1 MAEDIK
7 QQHGPEHMTNDDMQQ
22 HVPEHMANDNMPT
35 SGNSKRK
42 EKKERFIIQA
52 IILAVAGFVSRILG
66 LLYAVPLYHII
77 GEEGNGYYGTAYEI
91 YNILLLITAFSMP
104 TAISKIMSV
113 YVSEQDYVNCNRL
126 LRVSLLYV
134 ILVGGA
140 ATAITY
146 LFADSFVVEPAVLSL
161 KVMAP
166 TIFFSGILSVLRGYA
181 QAHNTMVPTALSQ
194 IIEQIFNAAS
204 SILLA
209 YYMVKLA
216 AGDIGRSILDFFH
229 MENDIP
235 PVAFGAMGSALGT
248 LIGVLVALV
257 FMVMYI
263 ITTRR
268 NYVNPK
274 CIHDS
279 THNEEE
285 PTAQLDNH
293 KRKPT
298 AKLDNHKRKQTSQ
311 LNPHKRKQPVPSE
324 PSSSYDATPE
334 PYFRLFRVIFKYAS
348 PIILTSFLFN
358 LSTTLDMKIFWDF
371 AVKNGYSQET
381 AARIFG
387 IFSRQYMV
395 LINVPI
401 AVASA
406 ISSSMVPGLS
416 VDFSKNEIEAVK
428 TRISKAVRSAVVFAV
443 PAVVGYA
450 ILAKPIMQL
459 LFKGTSDA
467 ASDALVLGSIS
478 VLFFS
483 VATVLNSGLQAM
495 GKSFL
500 AIKNVLRALIFHVL
514 YVVAM
519 LKVSGA
525 ILGILATGSIL
536 YSATMCF
543 GNIKSLEKYFGCKF
557 RVLSVIAK
565 PVLAS
570 VLMGVIAIAT
580 YSVLSGLGFG
590 NFVSLAVTI
599 AVAVAVYFI
608 MFYLRDDY
616 ISKGVFTR

>member
-7 QQHGPEHMTNDDMQQ
+7 QE

-35 SGNSKRK
+35 SGNRKRK

-140 ATAITY
+140 AAAITY

-248 LIGVLVALV
+248 LIGVMVALV
-257 FMVMYI
+257 FMVIYI
-263 ITTRR
+263 IITRRTR
-268 NYVNPK
+268 NYVNQIKNYNTTPNTEK
-274 CIHDS
+274 
-279 THNEEE
+279 
-285 PTAQLDNH
+285 PTAQLD
-293 KRKPT
+293 
-298 AKLDNHKRKQTSQ
+298 
-311 LNPHKRKQPVPSE
+311 PHKRKQPMPSE
-324 PSSSYDATPE
+324 PRASYDVTPE

-358 LSTTLDMKIFWDF
+358 LSTTLDMKIFWGF

-525 ILGILATGSIL
+525 ILGILVTGSIL

-543 GNIKSLEKYFGCKF
+543 GNIKSLEKYFDCKF
-557 RVLSVIAK
+557 RTLSVIAK
-565 PVLAS
+565 PVIAS
-570 VLMGVIAIAT
+570 ILMGVIAIAT
-580 YSVLSGLGFG
+580 YSILSGLGFG

-599 AVAVAVYFI
+599 AVAVVVYFI

-616 ISKGVFTR
+616 ISKGVFTRSNKINID

>member
-7 QQHGPEHMTNDDMQQ
+7 QQHGPEHMTNDDMQE

-35 SGNSKRK
+35 SGTGKRK

-140 ATAITY
+140 AAAITY

-229 MENDIP
+229 MDNDIP

-257 FMVMYI
+257 FMVIYI
-263 ITTRR
+263 IITRRTR
-268 NYVNPK
+268 NYVNRMKNYNTTPN
-274 CIHDS
+274 
-279 THNEEE
+279 TE
-285 PTAQLDNH
+285 
-293 KRKPT
+293 KP
-298 AKLDNHKRKQTSQ
+298 TSQ

-324 PSSSYDATPE
+324 PRAFYDATPE

-358 LSTTLDMKIFWDF
+358 LSTTLDMKLFWNF
-371 AVKNGYSQET
+371 ATDKGYSQET

-495 GKSFL
+495 GKSFI
-500 AIKNVLRALIFHVL
+500 AIKNVLRALIFHIL

-525 ILGILATGSIL
+525 ILGILVTGSIL

-543 GNIKSLEKYFGCKF
+543 GNIKSLEKYFDCKF

-599 AVAVAVYFI
+599 AIAVAVYFI

>member
-1 MAEDIK
+1 M
-7 QQHGPEHMTNDDMQQ
+7 
-22 HVPEHMANDNMPT
+22 
-35 SGNSKRK
+35 
-42 EKKERFIIQA
+42 
-52 IILAVAGFVSRILG
+52 
-66 LLYAVPLYHII
+66 
-77 GEEGNGYYGTAYEI
+77 
-91 YNILLLITAFSMP
+91 
-104 TAISKIMSV
+104 
-113 YVSEQDYVNCNRL
+113 
-126 LRVSLLYV
+126 

-140 ATAITY
+140 AAAITY

-257 FMVMYI
+257 FMVIYI

-268 NYVNPK
+268 KRIYVNQK
-274 CIHDS
+274 NIHDS
-279 THNEEE
+279 TRNTEK

-298 AKLDNHKRKQTSQ
+298 AQLD
-311 LNPHKRKQPVPSE
+311 PHKRKQPVSSE
-324 PSSSYDATPE
+324 PRASYDATPE

-358 LSTTLDMKIFWDF
+358 LSTTLDMKIFWGF
-371 AVKNGYSQET
+371 AARNGYSQET

-416 VDFSKNEIEAVK
+416 VDFSKNEMEAVK

-443 PAVVGYA
+443 PAVVGFA

-495 GKSFL
+495 GKSFI
-500 AIKNVLRALIFHVL
+500 AIKNVFRALIFHIL

-525 ILGILATGSIL
+525 ILGILVTGSIL

-543 GNIKSLEKYFGCKF
+543 GNIKSLEKYFDCKF
-557 RVLSVIAK
+557 RTLSVIAK

-570 VLMGVIAIAT
+570 VLMGVIAIAA
-580 YSVLSGLGFG
+580 YSILSGLGFG
-590 NFVSLAVTI
+590 NFLSLTVTI
-599 AVAVAVYFI
+599 AVAVTVYFI

-616 ISKGVFTR
+616 ISKGVFTRSNKINID